1 MPMSMVHGSLER
13 GLRIIG
19 TLGFSQPL
27 DFLTDKVAVLS
38 SKGPENNEPV
48 FGPPGR
54 DYSENSIVARIA
66 THS

>member
-1 MPMSMVHGSLER
+1 MPMPMVHGSLER

-27 DFLTDKVAVLS
+27 DFLTDEVAVPS

-48 FGPPGR
+48 FGPSGR
-54 DYSENSIVARIA
+54 NHSE
-66 THS
+66 